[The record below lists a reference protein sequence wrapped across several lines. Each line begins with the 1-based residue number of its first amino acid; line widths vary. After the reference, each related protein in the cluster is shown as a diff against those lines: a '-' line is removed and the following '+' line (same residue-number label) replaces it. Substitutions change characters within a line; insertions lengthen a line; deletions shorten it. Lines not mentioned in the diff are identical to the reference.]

1 MEDLDFAMDF
11 GSKKKKKKKKTEQQQ
26 LMMPTEAPQAIT
38 IIEDQDYDYYE
49 LLEKVYSRLRDDG
62 KAVKDNGPK
71 LNLPPIDV
79 AREGTTKSV
88 WRNFARFA
96 ESMNRE
102 QQHLMKFVLAEL
114 GTSGSLDGSRR
125 LVIKGRFQ
133 EKQLETVIR
142 HYVADYVKCNQ
153 CGGNK
158 TTFRREKRLDWIC
171 CEGPGG
177 CRSKRSVGAINSGY
191 QAKTRYKK

>member
-11 GSKKKKKKKKTEQQQ
+11 ASMKKKKKKSKKP
-26 LMMPTEAPQAIT
+26 PTEPTVEAPHARNK
-38 IIEDQDYDYYE
+38 EGKEDYDYYE
-49 LLEKVYSRLRDDG
+49 LLEKVYSCLRDDG

-71 LNLPPIDV
+71 LKLPPIDV
-79 AREGTTKSV
+79 SRDGTTKSV
-88 WRNFARFA
+88 WGNFARFA
-96 ESMNRE
+96 DCMNRE
-102 QQHLMKFVLAEL
+102 QQHLMKFVLTEL
-114 GTSGSLDGSRR
+114 GTSGSLDGSHR

-133 EKQLETVIR
+133 QKQLETVVR
-142 HYVADYVKCNQ
+142 HYVSDYVKCNQ

-177 CRSKRSVGAINSGY
+177 CHSKRSVAAINSGY
-191 QAKTRYKK
+191 QAKTRYKR